1 MEPLTGTGRSASLQ
15 AVISAT
21 QEYDTNLASPSNRDS
36 QPASLVDTYGYSGN
50 SRTNALGLI
59 QNLTKPAPKLDLRS
73 TEIFMPP
80 DRAGIFRK
88 AIDQMPARD
97 ILDTMIQFFIAEL
110 NWTSQLIYP
119 PSFLNQYESW
129 WASMPDLR
137 STKTNP
143 SVADSE
149 FAALV
154 LSIAALATQFM
165 PSHEI
170 PRASIRDSSLDSV
183 RSTCIDVGDRL
194 AMLSASISPRG
205 SLFRVQHLCF
215 TGLNMSCDGEMT
227 KVWALLDQA
236 VRMIHGLGYH
246 QVSETSIEPDIDE
259 VERELRR
266 RVYCK
271 LYIWDG
277 ILSRELDRE
286 PLLTQTLCG
295 DITPRMSLSPGVD
308 QHDFDGPDLFL
319 ERILQL
325 QLSAF
330 WKQHRCMSSPDEV
343 YEPLAA
349 EDRLDIF
356 QKEFVNNIPAPFA
369 LDLPDRQWDGQMRWL
384 PLQRQLLRTTVYESI
399 CQNFRPLL
407 LLQPDEI
414 ERLPAYKQVLIET
427 QRRTLACAALDMLEA
442 ISTLHNMLEPLQ
454 RRSIGVIVPIFEA
467 SVLLSCLCIAE
478 SQKAESRIVLA
489 SWTKLLYLDRVSA
502 NIGT

>member
-1 MEPLTGTGRSASLQ
+1 
-15 AVISAT
+15 
-21 QEYDTNLASPSNRDS
+21 
-36 QPASLVDTYGYSGN
+36 
-50 SRTNALGLI
+50 
-59 QNLTKPAPKLDLRS
+59 
-73 TEIFMPP
+73 
-80 DRAGIFRK
+80 
-88 AIDQMPARD
+88 
-97 ILDTMIQFFIAEL
+97 
-110 NWTSQLIYP
+110 
-119 PSFLNQYESW
+119 
-129 WASMPDLR
+129 
-137 STKTNP
+137 
-143 SVADSE
+143 
-149 FAALV
+149 
-154 LSIAALATQFM
+154 
-165 PSHEI
+165 
-170 PRASIRDSSLDSV
+170 
-183 RSTCIDVGDRL
+183 
-194 AMLSASISPRG
+194 
-205 SLFRVQHLCF
+205 
-215 TGLNMSCDGEMT
+215 
-227 KVWALLDQA
+227 
-236 VRMIHGLGYH
+236 
-246 QVSETSIEPDIDE
+246 
-259 VERELRR
+259 
-266 RVYCK
+266 
-271 LYIWDG
+271 
-277 ILSRELDRE
+277 
-286 PLLTQTLCG
+286 
-295 DITPRMSLSPGVD
+295 MSLSPGVD